1 MKNQS
6 RTWQLL
12 VIAITIATAT
22 LTNSVFLVQ
31 AQQQEEDKAEEYFI
45 YPSQKALFSGEGEA
59 TNDTPPPPPQQNASA
74 SEMPDI
80 TTMSAEQWRQ
90 FAEQGIQS
98 LSGSA
103 DKPKMASVKDFFIHG
118 LEGNDIRVRLYD
130 PDVDKKPSPVI
141 VYMFGGGWTIG
152 NVDGFDDSIR
162 RIANSSG
169 LMVAAMDYRL
179 APEHPFPAGLNDVL
193 ATVRWIGEHGEE
205 IGIDSS
211 KIALGGHSA
220 GANLAL
226 STALILRDSGNPSDN
241 ELVDVLFLVAGP
253 YSPDIINSESMR
265 MFGQGQF
272 GASIEDAKMAFN
284 MTFQNVSD
292 YSNQLAFPLLSKNL
306 TGLPPIY
313 IAAMALDP
321 LKDDSIK
328 LADRLREAGQEHYLA
343 VWPGVA
349 HSAIVMIPITPEI
362 QAYLDSM
369 TVYLKGV
376 LEPNN

>member
-12 VIAITIATAT
+12 VVVATTIATLINGA
-22 LTNSVFLVQ
+22 VIVQ
-31 AQQQEEDKAEEYFI
+31 AQEEDKAEEYFI
-45 YPSQKALFSGEGEA
+45 YPSQKALFSGQGGEDADAAA
-59 TNDTPPPPPQQNASA
+59 TTTPPQQNGSA

-98 LSGSA
+98 LSRSA
-103 DKPKMASVKDFFIHG
+103 DKPKMVSVKDFFIHG
-118 LEGNDIRVRLYD
+118 LEGNDIRLRLYD
-130 PDVDKKPSPVI
+130 PGVDRKPSPVI
-141 VYMFGGGWTIG
+141 VYMFGGGWTVG
-152 NVDGFDDSIR
+152 NVDVFDDSIR

-179 APEHPFPAGLNDVL
+179 APEHPFPAGLNDVV
-193 ATVRWIGEHGEE
+193 ATVRWISEHGEE
-205 IGIDSS
+205 IGIDPNR
-211 KIALGGHSA
+211 IALGGHSA

-226 STALILRDSGNPSDN
+226 STALILRDSDNPSDKD
-241 ELVDVLFLVAGP
+241 LIKTLFLIAGQ
-253 YSPDIINSESMR
+253 YSPDILNSESMR

-272 GASIEDAKMAFN
+272 GASVEDAKMALN
-284 MTFQNVSD
+284 WTFHNASD
-292 YSNQLAFPLLSKNL
+292 YSNPLAFPLLADNL
-306 TGLPPIY
+306 TGLPPVY

-369 TVYLKGV
+369 TVYLKGI
-376 LEPNN
+376 LEPTN